1 MNKLIVI
8 GIVLGGGTIVVDR
21 YFLKLPNW
29 LAIVLFAVAIVL
41 IIAGMIITGRTAG

>member
-29 LAIVLFAVAIVL
+29 LAILLFAAAIVL
-41 IIAGMIITGRTAG
+41 LFAGTIITRKTTG